1 MKTAEEKSA
10 RLEIIIIEKTEK
22 EKLLIKEKNELKNL
36 LQVSGKDM
44 TALKEEI
51 NNSNNKLLVT
61 NDMNIKIEKEK
72 VIVSYKLELLEG
84 QMKEVDKLKLKLE
97 EENKFLLIS

>member
-10 RLEIIIIEKTEK
+10 KLEIIIIETTEK
-22 EKLLIKEKNELKNL
+22 EKLLIKEKNDLKNL

-51 NNSNNKLLVT
+51 NNSNNKLLVI
-61 NDMNIKIEKEK
+61 NDN
-72 VIVSYKLELLEG
+72 YL
-84 QMKEVDKLKLKLE
+84 
-97 EENKFLLIS
+97 